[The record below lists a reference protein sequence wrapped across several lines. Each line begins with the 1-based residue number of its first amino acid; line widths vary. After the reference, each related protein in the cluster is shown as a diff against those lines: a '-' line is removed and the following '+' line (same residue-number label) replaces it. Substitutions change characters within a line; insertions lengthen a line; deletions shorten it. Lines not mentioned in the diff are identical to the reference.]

1 MSTRYMKKVY
11 GSDGWT
17 TLEKDNDDASDA
29 EVPVTSNAKSKSFNV
44 FDVLNQ
50 NSDRDEDTDDR
61 QENEDEDLVV
71 NNADYNDTKRRK
83 RKKKHKKL
91 ENERVKSHQQE
102 HDAECNENIDEIERS
117 VREVNK
123 LLGEPLPGCSNE
135 VLEAQWVNG
144 VSKEN
149 ILTVQRKH
157 LNPYNEL
164 KRIFGSKTIEAT
176 QRRSNNKGRGNLKKT
191 WLICPQ
197 DNTWVP
203 TRKSG
208 LSMSLD
214 NSMQTTENVQYF
226 VYEHSASYK
235 EIQHKFLQAVESLN
249 PENIINIVNAHSY
262 HIDSLLQVSEMCKIN
277 DDLAYAAEFIKRAL
291 YCLEC
296 AFHPFF
302 NITTAQC
309 RLDYRKQ
316 QNRALFITLFKHLG
330 FVGGRACYRTSL
342 EFCKLLLS
350 LDPEGDPLAVVLS
363 IDFYALK
370 AKEYEWFIKFCNLWE
385 DSRNL
390 TQLPNIAYS
399 LALAHFRLGNKTDAD
414 TLLQNALIMFPRVLM
429 LLLEKCS
436 IQTDSKVMCHEFFN
450 SKAQASTSPALEKLQ
465 KLYVVRS
472 FHLWKEADIL
482 PWLEENVH
490 AVLGR
495 IESKDDYIKY
505 CQVKRSKRY
514 RGKLPR
520 NILRHII
527 LSDLQEVVVNGQEIQ
542 GEDPM
547 LSHDPLPPLDSI
559 DIYKRPTPNDRPAE
573 SSSNFFSLFFSSL
586 FTDINGATAALND
599 LNLFEE
605 NDDHA

>member
-1 MSTRYMKKVY
+1 MI
-11 GSDGWT
+11 
-17 TLEKDNDDASDA
+17 LEKGDDDVSDT
-29 EVPVTSNAKSKSFNV
+29 EIPVTNAKSKSFNV

-50 NSDRDEDTDDR
+50 NSDKDEDTDDK
-61 QENEDEDLVV
+61 QEDEDLVT
-71 NNADYNDTKRRK
+71 NNTDYNDTKRRK
-83 RKKKHKKL
+83 KKKKHKRL
-91 ENERVKSHQQE
+91 ENERVKSQQE
-102 HDAECNENIDEIERS
+102 HDAEYNENVDEIERS

-123 LLGEPLPGCSNE
+123 LLGEPLPGCSNQ
-135 VLEAQWVNG
+135 VLEAQWVDKI
-144 VSKEN
+144 SKEN

-164 KRIFGSKTIEAT
+164 KRIFGSKTIEAG
-176 QRRSNNKGRGNLKKT
+176 QSKRNKGRPGNTKKT
-191 WLICPQ
+191 WLISPQQ
-197 DNTWVP
+197 DNTWVQ
-203 TRKSG
+203 TKKSG
-208 LSMSLD
+208 LTMALDYSMK
-214 NSMQTTENVQYF
+214 TTGDVQHF

-249 PENIINIVNAHSY
+249 PENIISIVNAHSY
-262 HIDSLLQVSEMCKIN
+262 HIDSLLQVSEICKIN

-296 AFHPFF
+296 AFHPLF

-350 LDPEGDPLAVVLS
+350 LDPEGDPIAVVLA

-370 AKEYEWFIKFCNLWE
+370 AKEYEWFIQFCNLWE

-390 TQLPNIAYS
+390 TQLPNVAYS
-399 LALAHFRLGNKTDAD
+399 LALAHFRMGNKTDAN
-414 TLLQNALIMFPRVLM
+414 TLLQNALIMFPGVLM

-436 IQTDSKVMCHEFFN
+436 IQTDTKVMGHDFFN
-450 SKAQASTSPALEKLQ
+450 SKAQSSTSPALEKLQ

-482 PWLEENVH
+482 PWLEECVH
-490 AVLGR
+490 VVLNR
-495 IESKDDYIKY
+495 VESKDDYIKY
-505 CQVKRSKRY
+505 CQVKRSQRY

-527 LSDLQEVVVNGQEIQ
+527 LSDLQEVIVNVQEIQ

-559 DIYKRPTPNDRPAE
+559 DIYKRPTANDRQTE

-586 FTDINGATAALND
+586 FTDINGTAAALND